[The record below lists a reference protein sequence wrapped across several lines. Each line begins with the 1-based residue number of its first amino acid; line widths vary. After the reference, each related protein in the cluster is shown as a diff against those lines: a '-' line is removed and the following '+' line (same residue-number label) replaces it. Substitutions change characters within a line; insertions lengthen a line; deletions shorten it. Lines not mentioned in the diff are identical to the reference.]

1 MGVVNMVRCFEGFL
15 LKDAT
20 ALGVL
25 QDKCELN
32 ERTNLVN

>member
-1 MGVVNMVRCFEGFL
+1 MSGIAITISLPESL

-25 QDKCELN
+25 LSAHIEKLIRRLCG
-32 ERTNLVN
+32 